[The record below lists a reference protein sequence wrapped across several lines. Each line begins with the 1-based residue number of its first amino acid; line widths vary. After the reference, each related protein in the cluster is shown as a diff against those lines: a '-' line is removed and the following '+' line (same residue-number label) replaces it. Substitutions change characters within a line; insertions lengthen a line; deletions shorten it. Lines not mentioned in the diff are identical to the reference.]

1 MSFRFWNFSFVSD
14 KIDKINNIDEVDSID
29 EDVNF
34 F

>member
-14 KIDKINNIDEVDSID
+14 KIDKINNINEVDSID